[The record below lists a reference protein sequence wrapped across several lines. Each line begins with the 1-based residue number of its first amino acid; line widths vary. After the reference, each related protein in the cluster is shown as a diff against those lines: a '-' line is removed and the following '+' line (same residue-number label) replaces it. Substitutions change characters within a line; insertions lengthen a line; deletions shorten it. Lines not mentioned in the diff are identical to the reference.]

1 MDLLCFLLMIGTMVL
16 IIKKHVAG
24 LNIIWKLLAV
34 MPLLIFIQPIL
45 WAAVSTP
52 AGMKRST
59 GNQVPGLPSPIFPPP
74 SLIVVPPLLHRHFF
88 PAVTFPFS
96 RSSFT
101 PWPRKT
107 MFALVPRPWYSRTQ
121 SSI

>member
-1 MDLLCFLLMIGTMVL
+1 MYGWVMDLLCFLLMIGTMVL

-24 LNIIWKLLAV
+24 LNIVWKLLAV

-59 GNQVPGLPSPIFPPP
+59 GNQVAGLPSPIFLPHLLPLQYFLAYP
-74 SLIVVPPLLHRHFF
+74 LQYFHPPL
-88 PAVTFPFS
+88 
-96 RSSFT
+96 SS
-101 PWPRKT
+101 
-107 MFALVPRPWYSRTQ
+107 
-121 SSI
+121 